1 MMWRGSRI
9 TGAACWLLYWLWL
22 GSALAFGQAL
32 TSDRL
37 PESAPS
43 SVAGPSPELV
53 AEIVAARAKYPE
65 LRPLFAQIGEA
76 WTAESESYEK
86 QLTEARTISS
96 NLGKLWQ
103 SVPGITDRLETSVQ
117 RYEATWTALLTKA
130 ENDTAVAR
138 KETADARSLY
148 WIVGAVG
155 VVFGVLADEGVRG
168 IIAGLRQP

>member
-22 GSALAFGQAL
+22 GSALAFGQAS
-32 TSDRL
+32 TSARL

-65 LRPLFAQIGEA
+65 LRPLFARIGEA
-76 WTAESESYEK
+76 WTAESASYEK
-86 QLTEARTISS
+86 QLIEARLASK
-96 NLGKLWQ
+96 NLTALWQ
-103 SVPGITDRLETSVQ
+103 TVPGITDRLETSAM
-117 RYEATWTALLTKA
+117 RYEATWTDLLTKA
-130 ENDTAVAR
+130 ANDTAVAK
-138 KETADARSLY
+138 KEAADARALY

-155 VVFGVLADEGVRG
+155 VVFGILADEGVRG
-168 IIAGLRQP
+168 IIAGLRPP